1 MTSPLEALTSNSL
14 SNASKNSR
22 DTSPEERAVQK
33 KLSILR
39 SLIIPDNI
47 EYDAVHE
54 KALME
59 AEMDGTP
66 RHLRRRESTPIYRDT
81 RQKHEP
87 ARVKLQQKHWDSN
100 PDCIIHH
107 SGSKM
112 TVKIKYQSSKFFQFR
127 EPSPLRK
134 DEVIDI
140 KDHEM
145 DDFNV
150 EEDDGDLE
158 YESEDEVPY
167 RGALSKADSQNSK
180 TIPTRK
186 DRVIFK
192 KLLKKSEPER
202 LRNNSVILDQSIKD
216 DPYSQSS
223 KIRFIQFRD
232 YEIQTWYSAPY
243 PEEYSHNRM
252 LYICEHCLK
261 YMSSKY
267 ILHRHKLKCDM
278 FHPPGNEIYRYSE
291 NSIFEIDGRKNV
303 IYCQNLCLLA
313 KLFLNSK
320 TLYYDV
326 EPFMFYVL
334 TEIDPITKHHH
345 FVGYFSKEKLNS
357 TNYNV
362 SCILTLPIYQRKG
375 YGNLLMDF
383 SYLLSRREFKQGTPE
398 KPLSDLGL
406 LSYRNYWKIRI
417 AYTLKQLIQECRN
430 EQFKVSVSQLAS
442 LTGMIPSDVVVG
454 LEQCKA
460 LMRNS
465 TTGRYA
471 ISINMHHVTS
481 IIEHWELKNY
491 VKLNPHALL
500 WKPLIFGPSCGI
512 NQVGTSSVET
522 NVNKGTEDPNVIRL
536 DPMRDNIAI
545 LTNFLHDDIKD
556 SRDVEQ
562 QTMSEIFGT
571 IDVDDDTRV
580 NTLEYETC
588 FPGMEL
594 NKALVKKKK
603 IVVDDE
609 EDEMVLPID
618 EDLENKRD
626 LELIDDEDEEFE
638 EQSPP
643 LEDEEDISNMSYG
656 EEDRANAREL
666 KKSSFRTSQRIR
678 KMHMD
683 QLATIRS
690 RRRLRSSYE
699 V

>member
-1 MTSPLEALTSNSL
+1 MTSPLEAFTSNSL
-14 SNASKNSR
+14 SNGSKNSR

-66 RHLRRRESTPIYRDT
+66 RHLRRRGSTPIYRDI

-87 ARVKLQQKHWDSN
+87 TRVKFQQKHWDSN

-112 TVKIKYQSSKFFQFR
+112 TVKIRYQSSKFFQFR

-134 DEVIDI
+134 DEMIDI
-140 KDHEM
+140 KDHET
-145 DDFNV
+145 DEFNV

-158 YESEDEVPY
+158 YESDDEVPY
-167 RGALSKADSQNSK
+167 RGALSKADSQNSR

-202 LRNNSVILDQSIKD
+202 LRNNSVILDQNIKD

-465 TTGRYA
+465 VTGRYA

-512 NQVGTSSVET
+512 NQVGPSSVET
-522 NVNKGTEDPNVIRL
+522 NVNKNTEDPNVIRL

-571 IDVDDDTRV
+571 IDVDDDTRMNV
-580 NTLEYETC
+580 LEYETC

-618 EDLENKRD
+618 EDLENKGD
-626 LELIDDEDEEFE
+626 LELIDDDEEFE

-690 RRRLRSSYE
+690 RQRLRSSYE
-699 V
+699 I